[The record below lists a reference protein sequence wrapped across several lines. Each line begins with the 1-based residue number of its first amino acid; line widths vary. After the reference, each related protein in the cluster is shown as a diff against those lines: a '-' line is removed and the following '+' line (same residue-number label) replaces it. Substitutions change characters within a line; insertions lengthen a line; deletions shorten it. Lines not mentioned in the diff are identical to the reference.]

1 MVLSFFFLVEEGG
14 VLENPMRSKLF
25 SPAIGTVLLLETNFS
40 HHSCIL
46 PCIELQERAEV
57 LFFSPCSPYPCS
69 QFICCNA
76 DSPCG
81 SAQWCGISPP
91 PLKAEESCRM
101 WRATHLMSLDVQ
113 VSCHAMWAD
122 MPGEGGWHSLWYL
135 LFPLPVGLCLPPAA
149 LPVSCQ
155 LLELMRRASQ
165 LPGIYSS
172 VLASSRNS
180 PLKEVWWTFLRNS
193 RVTVT
198 GTRAGIK

>member
-14 VLENPMRSKLF
+14 VLENPKRSKLF
-25 SPAIGTVLLLETNFS
+25 LKLTSAITLALCLM
-40 HHSCIL
+40 
-46 PCIELQERAEV
+46 ELQKRAEV

-69 QFICCNA
+69 HFICCNA

-122 MPGEGGWHSLWYL
+122 MPGEGGWHGLWYL

-198 GTRAGIK
+198 GTRVGIK